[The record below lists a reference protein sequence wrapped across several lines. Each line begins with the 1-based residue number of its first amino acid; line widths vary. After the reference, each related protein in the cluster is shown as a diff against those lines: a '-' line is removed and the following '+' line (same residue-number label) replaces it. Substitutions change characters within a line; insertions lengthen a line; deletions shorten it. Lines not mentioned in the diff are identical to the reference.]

1 MQKETAENR
10 MPWVKMVLV
19 AVGAA
24 LVALIGFPAFAYAS
38 FFTYGI
44 PADVF
49 IGAAYFVW
57 LVLLQKDRRIANAR
71 AIISY
76 QVGLP
81 CGVVRMYKIL
91 TWLRPF
97 EVLDFPVL
105 ERYRAATLDLP
116 TSSER
121 LQCSRDALRR
131 YDERLVAI
139 NLEYREEIL
148 DTCFE
153 I

>member
-1 MQKETAENR
+1 MNEERHRSLIKQ
-10 MPWVKMVLV
+10 LV
-19 AVGAA
+19 
-24 LVALIGFPAFAYAS
+24 
-38 FFTYGI
+38 
-44 PADVF
+44 
-49 IGAAYFVW
+49 
-57 LVLLQKDRRIANAR
+57 ANAR

-81 CGVVRMYKIL
+81 FGVVRMQKIL

-97 EVLDFPVL
+97 EVLDFPVF

-121 LQCSRDALRR
+121 LHCSRDALRR

-153 I
+153 IIERFAHRNGESSDS

>member
-1 MQKETAENR
+1 MNEERHRSLIKQ
-10 MPWVKMVLV
+10 LV
-19 AVGAA
+19 
-24 LVALIGFPAFAYAS
+24 
-38 FFTYGI
+38 
-44 PADVF
+44 
-49 IGAAYFVW
+49 
-57 LVLLQKDRRIANAR
+57 ANAR

-81 CGVVRMYKIL
+81 LGVVRMHKIL
-91 TWLRPF
+91 TWLGPF
-97 EVLDFPVL
+97 EVLDFPVF

-121 LQCSRDALRR
+121 LQCSREALRR

-153 I
+153 IIERFANGNGEPSES

>member
-1 MQKETAENR
+1 MH
-10 MPWVKMVLV
+10 
-19 AVGAA
+19 
-24 LVALIGFPAFAYAS
+24 
-38 FFTYGI
+38 
-44 PADVF
+44 
-49 IGAAYFVW
+49 
-57 LVLLQKDRRIANAR
+57 
-71 AIISY
+71 
-76 QVGLP
+76 
-81 CGVVRMYKIL
+81 KIL

-97 EVLDFPVL
+97 EVLDFPVF
-105 ERYRAATLDLP
+105 ERYRAATFDLP

-153 I
+153 IIERFAKRNGEPSES